1 MSRPGENDSGVS
13 RPNGPPGLDLGRLT
27 GWLDAELPGL
37 RTGPLSAEVIAGGRS
52 NLTYRLTDGG
62 HTWALRRPPL
72 GHVLPT
78 AHDMAREY
86 TVISGLHGSAVPVPE
101 PVALCTDAEVLGQ
114 PFYLMSF
121 VPGVVLD
128 QPGLVP
134 DRPTAARTGELLVD
148 TLVALHGVDP
158 AAVGLAG
165 FGRPEGFLPR
175 QVARWHQ
182 QFQASVPAGA
192 ATPGAGGRRA
202 AHRAA
207 AGSSRAGIVHG
218 DYRLTNVL
226 FSPGLHRDRRGGGL
240 GDGHPGRSA
249 DRSRAALRLSP
260 AGRRC
265 RLGDAGLPAAQGFL
279 GPDELVG
286 RYAERTGQSL
296 DGLDWYIAFGYFKL
310 AVIAAG
316 IHARYLQG
324 KTVGSGFEVF
334 GSLRD
339 ATLAA
344 AAERLTGRG
353 NDGLP
358 AQRAVGRVA
367 GRAGRPSW
375 TARLSGRS
383 VFAAQERADRA
394 AGRPFATPAVLA
406 ELKAEARRRGLWNLF
421 LPDDRFGAGLSVLD
435 YAPLAE
441 LSGRV
446 GGWPRR
452 R

>member
-1 MSRPGENDSGVS
+1 MTTPGQPDD
-13 RPNGPPGLDLGRLT
+13 PPGLDLTRLT
-27 GWLDAELPGL
+27 PWFDRELPGL
-37 RTGPLSAEVIAGGRS
+37 RAADLTAEVIAGGRS
-52 NLTYRLTDGG
+52 NLTYRLTDGA

-101 PVALCTDAEVLGQ
+101 PVALCTDPDVLGQ

-134 DRPTAARTGELLVD
+134 DRATATRTGELLVD
-148 TLVALHGVDP
+148 TLVALHGIDP
-158 AAVGLAG
+158 DAVGLAG

-175 QVARWHQ
+175 QVARWHK
-182 QFQASVPAGA
+182 QFQASLPAGD
-192 ATPGAGGRRA
+192 P
-202 AHRAA
+202 AA
-207 AGSSRAGIVHG
+207 APEQAVVQRLTERLPSSSRAGIVHG

-226 FSPGLHRDRRGGGL
+226 FSPGFERIAAVVDWEMATL
-240 GDGHPGRSA
+240 GDPLTDLGLLYVYHRLAGAA
-249 DRSRAALRLSP
+249 DSVMP
-260 AGRRC
+260 
-265 RLGDAGLPAAQGFL
+265 DFPAAQGFL

-296 DGLDWYIAFGYFKL
+296 DGLDWYVAFGYFKL

-344 AAERLTGRG
+344 AAERLT
-353 NDGLP
+353 
-358 AQRAVGRVA
+358 A
-367 GRAGRPSW
+367 
-375 TARLSGRS
+375 
-383 VFAAQERADRA
+383 
-394 AGRPFATPAVLA
+394 
-406 ELKAEARRRGLWNLF
+406 
-421 LPDDRFGAGLSVLD
+421 
-435 YAPLAE
+435 
-441 LSGRV
+441 
-446 GGWPRR
+446 
-452 R
+452 